1 MFDLCFK
8 FNCVPGITHL
18 THTHYEGN
26 VSADREKPITC
37 LDSYLRNT
45 KIHNSCATGCADITF
60 ETKANKVRT
69 YVSSKRFDQSHKE
82 TNKVK
87 KDVASYGISNIVSLP
102 KFDKKSDKIWL
113 VVFDRDDFEKKQAK
127 NNTYIKKY
135 VSRVFDAT
143 DLANMYPLLRK
154 TIVQLKSYDDLLS
167 RKILNLY
174 FHQQG
179 IATGIVK
186 AFNAGSRQVLIGA
199 KPRAGKTYICGGVI
213 AALKPRNVLVITP
226 APSETKKQFIDDLFH
241 AHVEFKHYK
250 IIDLTGASTPQLDDI
265 LDESTTGKIIIVS
278 KQFLH
283 TKIKDCVI
291 PALKDL
297 TFDMEI
303 NDENHHGGCTA
314 LSKMIHHEYNT
325 NKECLTLYMTGT
337 YMKPLCTWGFEEHEC
352 FYWSMEDDFKAKN
365 VTLPENTAYFKEKFG
380 DDCFDNHSYDQIV
393 ECYSREPELCLM
405 TTMFQQD
412 YYADLKVDLSQDDTD
427 PCGFS
432 IDGLFEL
439 NKKKT
444 DFINPSAMKTFLKK
458 IGGMN
463 PNGAKRDVSC
473 MLSRVKDV
481 MESKGSN
488 RKGDFYIQLWFLP
501 CGQGKPIDAV
511 SKLLRGKYMSEHPI
525 LKDYKTLVIN
535 STHSD
540 VDCKNLR
547 ERINA
552 EAKQARKD
560 EQKGLI
566 ILVGNK
572 CSLGISLHLC
582 DVVMLFNT
590 STSSDKIMQMLYRCM
605 TEDSENGKKV
615 GVVVDLN
622 TYRVLNTLTYYGG
635 LTSLKDK
642 SPEARLRYVSEHLV
656 NIDFDLVFENKQL
669 DSAALMDK
677 LLDIWNSYFT
687 SSYTNLLKTIA
698 NCDVDVD
705 DSDQRMLNGFGKK
718 AVNDIAEHT
727 LVLNEHDQELGKGVE
742 ITHERA
748 SPDDEENIGEEVE
761 EATSGIVFA
770 RDILQYVV
778 PFVVFMTM
786 SNKET
791 DLHEM
796 MRSIGDDWKLLAMFD
811 EQCEVWWGKKI
822 KYFTKIDFLISKH
835 INKTCDIYNIAMLLK
850 TQITGIIHD
859 KEKVLKYIT
868 DNLKPKEEEK
878 KKLGAVYTPPSLI
891 NEMLDKLPVDVWFDP
906 DLKWLD
912 PAAGIGNF
920 EVFVYERLMLGLLDA
935 IEDEEERK
943 KHILE
948 NMIYVAEI
956 DAKSVHIYKQI
967 FDGGRY
973 ELNVY
978 EGDFLKMDTVSVF
991 NVDQFDI
998 IIGNPPYNKGGIR
1011 SHTGKHLGESNET
1024 IWPKFVDKSLAL
1036 LTQDAYLA
1044 FVNPLSWLK
1053 KSHSLHN
1060 KMLSKRILWMKLWD
1074 NIKSLSTIHGKIP
1087 ISIYVLKNTE
1097 NIKQQ
1102 KTHVVSEVQSK
1113 KVTTECDIYLSS
1125 KYSIPLAFHSIF
1137 NKLVKFIECNN
1148 CQLDVRTKTIKADG
1162 VKSKIPATYAYTDML
1177 AVDTFT
1183 IKEGLKVKKATCEHP
1198 DMGVPKIILANKA
1211 NFTGAFIDDGRLGL
1225 CGNHKFY
1232 IVGEKLEMVKKMLE
1246 FKLMKMVAH
1255 FTKYGQDFL
1264 DRDAFMCIPDVRKLD
1279 VDDLSEDGLYEML
1292 GLSDEEIKSINNM

>member
-226 APSETKKQFIDDLFH
+226 APSETKTQFIDDLFH

-303 NDENHHGGCTA
+303 NDENHQGGCTA

-380 DDCFDNHSYDQIV
+380 DDCFDNHSYHQIV

-473 MLSRVKDV
+473 MLSRVKEV

-501 CGQGKPIDAV
+501 CGQGKPIDTV

-605 TEDSENGKKV
+605 TEDNENGKKV

-718 AVNDIAEHT
+718 AKNDIAEHT

-796 MRSIGDDWKLLAMFD
+796 MRSIGDDRKLLAMFD

-920 EVFVYERLMLGLLDA
+920 ELFVYERLMLGLLDA

-978 EGDFLKMDTVSVF
+978 EGDFLKMDPKHAFGV
-991 NVDQFDI
+991 NKFDI
-998 IIGNPPYNKGGIR
+998 IVGNPPYNDGSGNKGKGHTLWTQFVEKVFNELVDNDGYVCFVHPSLWRQVNHPLLSLLKQSQIVHLEIHNEQDGSRMFKCNTRYDWYVAQKTRPSLKTVVVGQDGTTSSIYLPEWKVVPNCMFDEIKKLMAGEHEETCEILQSTSAYDPRRKWVSKVKMDGFDYPVMYSINRQNIPKMCWTSTKEKGLFDIPKVIYGCGATGFISDPDGSYGMTQWCSGIVAP
-1011 SHTGKHLGESNET
+1011 SKEHDKIISVLSGH
-1024 IWPKFVDKSLAL
+1024 KFNKIKLAL
-1036 LTQDAYLA
+1036 A
-1044 FVNPLSWLK
+1044 V
-1053 KSHSLHN
+1053 
-1060 KMLSKRILWMKLWD
+1060 SKAEI
-1074 NIKSLSTIHGKIP
+1074 NT
-1087 ISIYVLKNTE
+1087 KN
-1097 NIKQQ
+1097 
-1102 KTHVVSEVQSK
+1102 
-1113 KVTTECDIYLSS
+1113 L
-1125 KYSIPLAFHSIF
+1125 
-1137 NKLVKFIECNN
+1137 
-1148 CQLDVRTKTIKADG
+1148 
-1162 VKSKIPATYAYTDML
+1162 
-1177 AVDTFT
+1177 
-1183 IKEGLKVKKATCEHP
+1183 
-1198 DMGVPKIILANKA
+1198 
-1211 NFTGAFIDDGRLGL
+1211 RL
-1225 CGNHKFY
+1225 F
-1232 IVGEKLEMVKKMLE
+1232 
-1246 FKLMKMVAH
+1246 
-1255 FTKYGQDFL
+1255 
-1264 DRDAFMCIPDVRKLD
+1264 RKGWWNEL
-1279 VDDLSEDGLYEML
+1279 
-1292 GLSDEEIKSINNM
+1292 